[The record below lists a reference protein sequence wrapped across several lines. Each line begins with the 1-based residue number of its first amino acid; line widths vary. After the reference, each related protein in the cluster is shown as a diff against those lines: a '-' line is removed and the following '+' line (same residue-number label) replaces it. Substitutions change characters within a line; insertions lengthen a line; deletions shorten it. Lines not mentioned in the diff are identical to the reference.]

1 MSFQTYQ
8 EAVEWITGL
17 RAHGIRPGLARI
29 ERFMETFN
37 HPHRRLKYIHVAG
50 TNGKGSVCAMIA
62 RTLRQCGYDV
72 GTFTSP
78 YIEKFTDRITFNG
91 EPIPEEDVLQLVN
104 RIKPVADEIGATELG
119 YPTMFEISTVLAIL
133 YFAEVS
139 YPYFVV
145 WETGLGGK
153 MDVTNIVVPLVS
165 VITNVGMDHT
175 EILGDTIEAIAE
187 QKAGI
192 IKAGVPVV
200 TAVEQPEAI
209 EVLERIAAQKKST
222 VYRLKKD
229 FDYVGM
235 QEQGEQVLDFVGP
248 FMEYAEIPLS
258 LKGSH
263 QFKNAAVAIMT
274 LEILRQYYALILEEE
289 DLQAAMAEVKWP
301 GRLELVKSEP
311 QIVLDGAH
319 NPQGAAALA
328 EALKESY
335 SYERLHIMAGM
346 LSKKHHR
353 DYFKHILPLADT
365 LIVTQ
370 PDFHQA
376 KDAKELFDLIMEMKQ
391 EYGLDRLEVVVE
403 PDWKRALERL
413 EQMAGPDDL
422 AVVTGTLYLVADVRS
437 MLLYQS
443 HSEKGW

>member
-403 PDWKRALERL
+403 PVWKRALERL